1 MFDRH
6 EDKTRGVHKKYTPL
20 NKMREP
26 GVFKGGNV
34 KETSRELDVIVCQS
48 LDINAM
54 LKLILIFRCQK

>member
-1 MFDRH
+1 
-6 EDKTRGVHKKYTPL
+6 
-20 NKMREP
+20 MREP

-54 LKLILIFRCQK
+54 LKLIGIFSFQK

>member
-1 MFDRH
+1 MFYRH
-6 EDKTRGVHKKYTPL
+6 EDKPGVYIKNTHPKIKQSG
-20 NKMREP
+20 P

-54 LKLILIFRCQK
+54 LKLIGIFSFQK